1 MTAEPDNGELPLH
14 GIRVVDLSWIIAGP
28 TATRFLA
35 AMGAEVIKVGSARR
49 PDPSTRGPAFQA
61 YNQSKL
67 YGALNISTPEG
78 LELIKGLIAL
88 DLFIE
93 NRRRY

>member
-1 MTAEPDNGELPLH
+1 MSDLPLH
-14 GIRVVDLSWIIAGP
+14 GIRVLDLSWIIAGP

-35 AMGAEVIKVGSARR
+35 TMGAEVIKIGSSRR

-67 YGALNISTPEG
+67 YA
-78 LELIKGLIAL
+78 
-88 DLFIE
+88 
-93 NRRRY
+93 